1 MAQKTKCASE
11 VWMTPPGGQAR
22 TARDVFDILFSRQV
36 LDQSS
41 KVSIKQEELA
51 EVLRI
56 SQPKVSRAEAEL
68 RAKASSETAAED
80 ASRSTLSSASS
91 RTPRP

>member
-1 MAQKTKCASE
+1 M
-11 VWMTPPGGQAR
+11 
-22 TARDVFDILFSRQV
+22 FDILFSRQV
-36 LDQSS
+36 LGQSS

-68 RAKASSETAAED
+68 RAKGIVRNP
-80 ASRSTLSSASS
+80 SRGRIEVHSLFGFFECRRRVKSGSGSLLVQD
-91 RTPRP
+91 